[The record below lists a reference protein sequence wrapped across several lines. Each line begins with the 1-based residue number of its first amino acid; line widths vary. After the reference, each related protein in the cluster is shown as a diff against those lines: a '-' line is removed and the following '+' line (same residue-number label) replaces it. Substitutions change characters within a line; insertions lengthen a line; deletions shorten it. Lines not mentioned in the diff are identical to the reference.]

1 MRSLDYDFKEG
12 LLFFI
17 SVHNPPRKM
26 EWDKTVIHSSSFLD
40 KEASPKVVVDTVYQ
54 LENDLKCLAVDWLT
68 KKIYFT
74 DLEKKRVV
82 VSNYDGS
89 LKKVIVSKG
98 LNQPEGVA
106 LFPQKG

>member
-1 MRSLDYDFKEG
+1 MRSLDYDYKDG

-17 SVHNPPRKM
+17 SVHND
-26 EWDKTVIHSSSFLD
+26 EKTVIHKSSFVD
-40 KEASPKVVVDTVYQ
+40 RNAQPKTVVDTVIQ
-54 LENDLKCLAVDWLT
+54 LDNDLKGLAVDWLS
-68 KKIYFT
+68 KKFYFT
-74 DLEKKRVV
+74 DIEKKRVI

-89 LKKVIVSKG
+89 MKKVIVSHG

>member
-1 MRSLDYDFKEG
+1 MRSLDYDYKDG

-17 SVHNPPRKM
+17 SVHND
-26 EWDKTVIHSSSFLD
+26 EKTIIHKSSFVD
-40 KEASPKVVVDTVYQ
+40 RNAQPETVVDTVIQ
-54 LENDLKCLAVDWLT
+54 LDNDLKGLAVDWLS
-68 KKIYFT
+68 KKFYFT
-74 DLEKKRVV
+74 DIEKKRVI

-89 LKKVIVSKG
+89 MKKVIVSHG

>member
-1 MRSLDYDFKEG
+1 MRSLDYDYKDG

-17 SVHNPPRKM
+17 SVHNN
-26 EWDKTVIHSSSFLD
+26 EKTVIHKSSFVD
-40 KEASPKVVVDTVYQ
+40 RNAQPETVVDTVIQ
-54 LENDLKCLAVDWLT
+54 LDNDLKDLAVDWLS
-68 KKIYFT
+68 KKFYFT
-74 DLEKKRVV
+74 DIEKKRVI

-89 LKKVIVSKG
+89 MKKVIVSHG

>member
-1 MRSLDYDFKEG
+1 MRSLDYDYKDG

-17 SVHNPPRKM
+17 SVHND
-26 EWDKTVIHSSSFLD
+26 EKTVIHKSSFVD
-40 KEASPKVVVDTVYQ
+40 RNAQPETVVDTVIQ
-54 LENDLKCLAVDWLT
+54 LDNDLKGLAVDWLS
-68 KKIYFT
+68 KKFYFT
-74 DLEKKRVV
+74 DIEKKRVI

-89 LKKVIVSKG
+89 MKKVIVSHG